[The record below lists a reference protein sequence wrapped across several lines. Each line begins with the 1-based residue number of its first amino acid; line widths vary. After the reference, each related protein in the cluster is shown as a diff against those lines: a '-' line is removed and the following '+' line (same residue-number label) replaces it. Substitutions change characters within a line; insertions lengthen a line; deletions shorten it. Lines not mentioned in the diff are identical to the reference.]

1 MKSNQERSN
10 ECLPPKK
17 RELPSENRSLTVAPA
32 PDPQRSDN
40 VAWLVAGGNGSTE
53 NSPRSSAQSDT
64 APYKSLASASD
75 SSSMTLVSSLPT
87 VYTSPLSQTT
97 VGGTVHYAQL
107 PPNLQ
112 FITSPYSAPYTGYI
126 APQLLPPPPPPPPLS
141 SSSHRSSSHTETASS
156 APSHTSKY
164 DQQRASI
171 RHTSTMPPPPT
182 DATPH
187 RASPRTL
194 RSPQSL
200 HGHHIAASQYTD
212 GGTTRKEEGESRQL
226 HNGGLERSRR
236 FESGLAKPIKS
247 RDTYESCQLVLPSD
261 YSHDPLALRTSV
273 MLMPNSHGDH
283 QLVSARGSPEKTS
296 AHLEKGSILLGKP
309 IHRTTASSTPSFT
322 FPPPL
327 NVDNLKAAVGPL
339 SPQTVIHTTHNST
352 VESLG
357 LPSTGV
363 YPQAPVIGYIAG
375 ASGSQHSPLSY
386 HTSLQQH
393 VLITG
398 AQPVIIPVS
407 GSGMTTLES
416 TTSQVVT
423 SSAPSPFP
431 AALPHAY
438 IAATR
443 GETQDNPSVSYHQ
456 VTSGGVV
463 RAQLHL
469 PVVPST
475 VPPPQS
481 SAAAPPSLPPYFVK
495 GSIIQLADGELKR
508 VEELKTE
515 DFIQSAEISSELKID
530 SSTVERIEGSHASPN
545 LAVVQ
550 FSVGEHRAQV
560 SVEVLVEYPFFV
572 FGQGWSSC
580 CPDRTTQLLELP
592 CTKLSVGDVCISL
605 TLKNLRNG
613 SLTRTQPPELAPPT
627 SAPASSR
634 GHPRAPKPVSNVPQR
649 CSGGVSRHGER
660 ENGLG
665 QRGRGGS
672 GNGGSSGGGTAAE
685 NGDLA
690 FVERGSRLILKDGLG
705 EPGKRGM
712 SSGARKRRWSA
723 PEGRKVE
730 KSEEPP
736 LTLAK
741 PSFIPH
747 EVKVTIEGRS
757 NIGK

>member
-17 RELPSENRSLTVAPA
+17 RELPSENRSPTVPPA
-32 PDPQRSDN
+32 PDPQRPDN

-53 NSPRSSAQSDT
+53 SAPRSSAQSDNSQ
-64 APYKSLASASD
+64 YKSLSSASD

-87 VYTSPLSQTT
+87 VYTSPLSQTN
-97 VGGTVHYAQL
+97 VGGMVHYAQL

-112 FITSPYSAPYTGYI
+112 FITSPYSAPYASYI

-141 SSSHRSSSHTETASS
+141 SSSYRSTSHTETAS
-156 APSHTSKY
+156 APSHASKY
-164 DQQRASI
+164 DHQRVSI

-200 HGHHIAASQYTD
+200 HVHHTAASQYPD
-212 GGTTRKEEGESRQL
+212 GGTTRKEEGGSREL

-236 FESGLAKPIKS
+236 FEARLSKPIKS
-247 RDTYESCQLVLPSD
+247 RDAYESCQLVLPSD

-283 QLVSARGSPEKTS
+283 QPVPARSSPEKTS

-309 IHRTTASSTPSFT
+309 IHRTSLSSTPSFT

-327 NVDNLKAAVGPL
+327 SVDNLKAAVGPL
-339 SPQTVIHTTHNST
+339 SPQTVIQTTHNST
-352 VESLG
+352 VDSMG

-363 YPQAPVIGYIAG
+363 YPQSPVIGYIAG
-375 ASGSQHSPLSY
+375 ASSSQHTPISY

-407 GSGMTTLES
+407 GSGVAALEP

-423 SSAPSPFP
+423 SSTQAPFP
-431 AALPHAY
+431 AALPHTY

-443 GETQDNPSVSYHQ
+443 GEAQDNPGVSYHH
-456 VTSGGVV
+456 VSSGGVV
-463 RAQLHL
+463 QAQLHL

-475 VPPPQS
+475 APPPQS
-481 SAAAPPSLPPYFVK
+481 STAAPPSSLPPYFVK

-515 DFIQSAEISSELKID
+515 DFIQSAEISRELKID
-530 SSTVERIEGSHASPN
+530 SSTVERIEGSHASPD

-580 CPDRTTQLLELP
+580 CPERTTKLLELP

-613 SLTRTQPPELAPPT
+613 SLTRTHPPELAPSM

-634 GHPRAPKPVSNVPQR
+634 GHPRAPKPLSNAPQR
-649 CSGGVSRHGER
+649 CSGGGSRHGER
-660 ENGLG
+660 ENGVG
-665 QRGRGGS
+665 QRGRDGS
-672 GNGGSSGGGTAAE
+672 GNGGSSGGAAVVQ
-685 NGDLA
+685 NGNLA
-690 FVERGSRLILKDGLG
+690 FGERGSRLISKDELA
-705 EPGKRGM
+705 EPGKCGM
-712 SSGARKRRWSA
+712 SSGGRKRRWSA

-730 KSEEPP
+730 KSDEPP

-741 PSFIPH
+741 PFIPH

>member
-17 RELPSENRSLTVAPA
+17 RELPSENRSPTIPSA
-32 PDPQRSDN
+32 PDPQRHDN
-40 VAWLVAGGNGSTE
+40 VAWLVGGGGGNGNTMSA
-53 NSPRSSAQSDT
+53 PRSSAQSG
-64 APYKSLASASD
+64 APQYKSLFSASD
-75 SSSMTLVSSLPT
+75 SSSMTLVSSLPA
-87 VYTSPLSQTT
+87 VYTSPH

-112 FITSPYSAPYTGYI
+112 FITSPYTAPYASYI
-126 APQLLPPPPPPPPLS
+126 APQLLPPPPPPPPFS
-141 SSSHRSSSHTETASS
+141 SRTSSHAETVC
-156 APSHTSKY
+156 APSHASKFE
-164 DQQRASI
+164 QQRASI
-171 RHTSTMPPPPT
+171 RHTSSMPPPPT
-182 DATPH
+182 DATPL

-194 RSPQSL
+194 RSPHSL
-200 HGHHIAASQYTD
+200 HGHHTPASQYMD
-212 GGTTRKEEGESRQL
+212 GGTPRKEEGGSREL
-226 HNGGLERSRR
+226 HNGGLERTRR
-236 FESGLAKPIKS
+236 FESGHSKLIKS
-247 RDTYESCQLVLPSD
+247 RDAYESCQLVLPSD
-261 YSHDPLALRTSV
+261 YAHDHMALRTSV

-283 QLVSARGSPEKTS
+283 QLVPARNSPEKTS
-296 AHLEKGSILLGKP
+296 AHMEKGNILLGKP
-309 IHRTTASSTPSFT
+309 INRTPSFT

-327 NVDNLKAAVGPL
+327 SVDNLKAAVGPL
-339 SPQTVIHTTHNST
+339 SPQTVIQTTHSST
-352 VESLG
+352 LESVG
-357 LPSTGV
+357 LPSPGV
-363 YPQAPVIGYIAG
+363 YPQSPVIGYIAG
-375 ASGSQHSPLSY
+375 ARGSQHTPMSY

-398 AQPVIIPVS
+398 TQPVIIPVNES
-407 GSGMTTLES
+407 GAPTLEP
-416 TTSQVVT
+416 TVSQDVT
-423 SSAPSPFP
+423 SSTQAPFP
-431 AALPHAY
+431 AALPHTY
-438 IAATR
+438 IAAPR
-443 GETQDNPSVSYHQ
+443 GETQDNPGVSYHQ
-456 VTSGGVV
+456 VASGGVV
-463 RAQLHL
+463 QAQLHL

-475 VPPPQS
+475 MAPPPQS

-515 DFIQSAEISSELKID
+515 DFIQSAEISRELKID
-530 SSTVERIEGSHASPN
+530 SSTVERIEGSHVSPN
-545 LAVVQ
+545 FAVVQ

-613 SLTRTQPPELAPPT
+613 SVPRTQPSEPAP
-627 SAPASSR
+627 SR
-634 GHPRAPKPVSNVPQR
+634 GHPRAPKPLSNVPQR
-649 CSGGVSRHGER
+649 CSGGGSWHGER
-660 ENGLG
+660 ENGVD
-665 QRGRGGS
+665 QRGGS
-672 GNGGSSGGGTAAE
+672 GGKECNSTVE

-690 FVERGSRLILKDGLG
+690 FGQRGSRLILKDELA
-705 EPGKRGM
+705 EPGKPVM
-712 SSGARKRRWSA
+712 SSGGRKRRWSA